1 MPKIVDR
8 EKYRKELLW
17 KSFDLFAQKGYGSV
31 TMREI
36 AKELNVSTGT
46 LYHYFPNKE
55 ALYLQLV
62 EEQTEQDISNFITEA
77 GSPETLQ
84 ERIKVLIDF
93 IEKDE
98 DYFIKQT
105 LLNFDFYQQQERSD
119 ILSNDTL
126 KKAWKHTEKAIS
138 GYLKIED
145 KAVIDFVL
153 NFIGGL
159 FTSRMLGGEEIAS
172 YEEQGELLAKML
184 NAYLGNKE

>member
-8 EKYRKELLW
+8 KKYRKELLW
-17 KSFDLFAQKGYGSV
+17 KIFDLFAQKGYGSV
-31 TMREI
+31 SMREI

-105 LLNFDFYQQQERSD
+105 LLNFDFYQQQERSE
-119 ILSNDTL
+119 ILSNETL
-126 KKAWKHTEKAIS
+126 KKAFKQTEKAIS
-138 GYLKIED
+138 GYLQIED

-159 FTSRMLGGEEIAS
+159 LTSRMLGGEEIAS
-172 YEEQGELLAKML
+172 YKEQGELLAKML
-184 NAYLGNKE
+184 NAYLRNEK